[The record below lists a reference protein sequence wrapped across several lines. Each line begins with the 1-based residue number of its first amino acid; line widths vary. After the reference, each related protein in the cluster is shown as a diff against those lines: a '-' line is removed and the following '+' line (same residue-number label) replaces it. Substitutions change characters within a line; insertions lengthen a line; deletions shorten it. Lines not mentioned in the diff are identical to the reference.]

1 MVKGWNRNRG
11 WNNGWGANRKN
22 RNGSWDLTWANH
34 TEIVIVGRAQNEPIA
49 GRERKTEGLVPET
62 NGEGTMTRETGTIRV
77 VVSVDHGNQILVWTP
92 EFNQTQLEDWFS
104 GLPEEA
110 MENLWDDPQSLP
122 GRVEQIALAAS
133 TAPTHVLNIESNN
146 ISMVRM
152 KKGSPEKGTLLVRE
166 YSVKIS

>member
-22 RNGSWDLTWANH
+22 RNGAWDLTWANH
-34 TEIVIVGRAQNEPIA
+34 TEIVTAERVRRGLIA

-62 NGEGTMTRETGTIRV
+62 IGEGTMTGTATVRV

-92 EFNQTQLEDWFS
+92 EFNQTQLEEWFS
-104 GLPEEA
+104 GLSEGA
-110 MENLWDDPQSLP
+110 RKNLWENPQSLP

-133 TAPTHVLNIESNN
+133 TAPTHVLNVEPNN
-146 ISMVRM
+146 ILLV
-152 KKGSPEKGTLLVRE
+152 KVNEGSPDKGTL
-166 YSVKIS
+166 